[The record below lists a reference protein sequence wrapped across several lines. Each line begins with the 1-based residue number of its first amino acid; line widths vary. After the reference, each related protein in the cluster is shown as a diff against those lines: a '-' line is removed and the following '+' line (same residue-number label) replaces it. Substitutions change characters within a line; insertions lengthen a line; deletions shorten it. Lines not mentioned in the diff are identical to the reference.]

1 MNGADLRF
9 EQVYEDYHDKI
20 LRYLAGMVGECEA
33 EDLTQEVF
41 VKISL
46 GLENFRGEAS
56 LNTWVYRIA
65 ANAAIDLLRR
75 SSTRGD
81 KSLQLEGCAERAGE
95 DLGSNGLA
103 GSEQR
108 VIKQEMNDCI
118 RQVINSLPDD
128 YRAVIILSEL
138 EDLPDSEI
146 AEILGVSLQ
155 TAKIRLHR
163 ARARL
168 RQELQN
174 ECVFYQ
180 DEHGKLACDRR

>member
-1 MNGADLRF
+1 MSGADLRF
-9 EQVYEDYHDKI
+9 EQVYEDYQDKL
-20 LRYLAGMVGECEA
+20 LRYLTGMVGPADA

-46 GLENFRGEAS
+46 ALENFRGESS

-75 SSTRGD
+75 SANRVD
-81 KSLQLEGCAERAGE
+81 RCLPVE
-95 DLGSNGLA
+95 DGSDEVHLNGLPA
-103 GSEQR
+103 SEQR

-118 RQVINSLPDD
+118 REVVNGLPED
-128 YRAVIILSEL
+128 YRSVIVLSEL
-138 EDLPDSEI
+138 EDLPDGEI

-155 TAKIRLHR
+155 TVKIRLHR

-168 RQELQN
+168 RQALQN

>member
-1 MNGADLRF
+1 MCGADLKF
-9 EQVYEDYHDKI
+9 EQIYEDYHDKI
-20 LRYLAGMVGECEA
+20 FRYLSGMVGDRDA

-46 GLENFRGEAS
+46 ALDLFRGESS

-65 ANAAIDLLRR
+65 SNAAIDLLRR
-75 SSTRGD
+75 SASRTDRCLLVGGRD
-81 KSLQLEGCAERAGE
+81 EWAGE
-95 DLGSNGLA
+95 DASPNATPEG
-103 GSEQR
+103 EHR

-118 RQVINSLPDD
+118 RAVINSLPDD

-168 RQELQN
+168 KQELQK

>member
-1 MNGADLRF
+1 MSGADLCF
-9 EQVYEDYHDKI
+9 EQVYEDYHDKL
-20 LRYLAGMVGECEA
+20 LRYLTGMVGPAEA
-33 EDLTQEVF
+33 EDLTQDVF

-46 GLENFRGEAS
+46 ALENFRGESS

-75 SSTRGD
+75 SANRGD
-81 KSLQLEGCAERAGE
+81 RCLPVDG
-95 DLGSNGLA
+95 GSDEVHLNGLPA
-103 GSEQR
+103 SEQR

-118 RQVINSLPDD
+118 REVINGLPED
-128 YRAVIILSEL
+128 YRSVIVLSEL
-138 EDLPDSEI
+138 EDLPDGEI

-155 TAKIRLHR
+155 TVKIRLHR

-168 RQELQN
+168 RQALQN

>member
-1 MNGADLRF
+1 MSGADLRF
-9 EQVYEDYHDKI
+9 EQVYEDYQDKL
-20 LRYLAGMVGECEA
+20 LRYLTGMVGPAEA

-46 GLENFRGEAS
+46 GLESFRGESS

-75 SSTRGD
+75 SASRADRCLPVEGGEVFGGD
-81 KSLQLEGCAERAGE
+81 EAF
-95 DLGSNGLA
+95 SNGLPA
-103 GSEQR
+103 SEQR

-118 RQVINSLPDD
+118 RQVINNLPED
-128 YRAVIILSEL
+128 YRSVIVLSEL
-138 EDLPDSEI
+138 EDLPDGEI

-155 TAKIRLHR
+155 TVKIRLHR

-168 RQELQN
+168 RQALQN